1 MASGISVKL
10 PLQYSPEDGPY
21 QLTKNLAETAKQN
34 FKNLILT
41 IPGEKIMNPDF
52 GVGLHQLLFENA
64 TDEIIEELN
73 DRIENQ
79 VSKYLPFISLI
90 NVDVDFF
97 ENNMNLKI
105 EYFVRPL
112 GIGDNLSLEVAN
124 FTQLQ

>member
-21 QLTKNLAETAKQN
+21 QLTKTLAETAKQN

-41 IPGEKIMNPDF
+41 VPGERVMDPDF

-64 TDEIIEELN
+64 TSEVIEELN
-73 DRIENQ
+73 MRIETQ

-97 ENNMNLKI
+97 ENLMNIKI
-105 EYFVRPL
+105 EYFIRPL
-112 GIGDNLSLEVAN
+112 GIGDNLSLEIAN
-124 FTQLQ
+124 FTQAQ